1 MKGTSGR
8 FFLTSLI
15 LGVLLFPLLASLVVG
30 RFVLPETAEAS
41 TITANSER
49 GTQPGQ
55 PDRLTGQAPPG
66 MELAVYL
73 NDELLDVINS
83 DATGKFSLDMPVLP
97 QRRNDI
103 TVLPTEL
110 DSSTLALLY
119 DPRGFERLHIPPAKT
134 LLAAPFLAAAIRQPE
149 GLQLYGSAVPFTQLE
164 IFAESCLPTKPNVTV
179 VPDDEGSFIAL
190 LPLGAEARLP
200 GEYCI
205 RVTPEDGLSEAETFQ
220 VAAPAQ
226 GPARGEGVWTRN
238 IQLKFTPTEVN
249 LTFSVEMPDGYL
261 VYQNLASGKMSE
273 LQFIEYVFGEVSLN
287 TYLDPRKLAWR
298 QEKEPGSQRVRVL
311 IESQPLTY
319 LIPDD
324 TATTFQLNTSRLDD
338 SVPPY
343 SGGDTITAA
352 LEGARVLESTPPA
365 TSSTAS
371 EATWRGTLSE
381 KPVFTLWVSR
391 SPLPPADPIARARL
405 LDTLS
410 SIVTDLKIEPSAL
423 LDKTL
428 EGQIVGI
435 LPARV
440 PAAVEA
446 QVYDYFSS
454 LDRGGDF
461 TVQSAEPRTFQS
473 FLRDLPARVPP
484 WLADLLFG
492 AIWLIPAALAL
503 AALQT
508 DNSASTQDVRDGLR
522 RLAAG
527 VVILTLLGLNWF
539 PVFTRLALNREAYI
553 NWLLA
558 GHLLFLVLFL
568 PVPRLDKLYNNM
580 GAVLG
585 ISVLC
590 APLFAFAAGWL
601 QAVLPDGWLSAL
613 LTGLP
618 LLGCAFLF
626 WNAAQIGA
634 GSARP
639 PSLGISI
646 FALVIIF
653 GLSLPIQSLPL
664 ATQLGGSLGV
674 TTLGVNLIRPLI
686 SLSLLLGIVMALRL
700 RFDRALGGR
709 MSPLERGLG
718 RVVLVGFAVGL
729 SPAWGFVPVSVI
741 GSLLLFEWLLP
752 VKLLQPEKVVAE
764 FAKVHHEAGVK
775 QMLSLNRQNRVWRS
789 FESSAPKNIRENKLS
804 EEEYY
809 KKRQEHDGQKRV
821 MEQPKYL
828 KTDELTLRDLAFNF
842 GAGPR
847 HRDNLRQALAWGL
860 ILAAPLVIF
869 QGWPLVMSETET
881 AGPFPFLSVGV
892 RLLALT
898 AQYLAGAA
906 LLGFF
911 FPYLR
916 GRNGLEKGGWL
927 AGTIVLSFLPYH
939 LIFDTTALEWM
950 VAGIWAGSILAF
962 DLIISLLAFDI
973 RTLLHFKLG
982 WFRLPDL
989 YDFGELAAYLTGSG
1003 APLIATLFTTFTS
1016 RLEEWVPAL
1025 LNVVFPS
1032 FTFTSAH
1039 SELLQVLL
1047 DLANRIASGL
1057 FN

>member
-1 MKGTSGR
+1 MP
-8 FFLTSLI
+8 SLI
-15 LGVLLFPLLASLVVG
+15 LGILLFPLLAGLILNG
-30 RFVLPETAEAS
+30 AAAGEEQTAVIGLDFQA
-41 TITANSER
+41 
-49 GTQPGQ
+49 GTQPGE
-55 PDRLTGQAPPG
+55 PDRLIGNAPPG

-73 NDELLDVINS
+73 NDELLDVTDSNS
-83 DATGKFSLDMPVLP
+83 MGEFSLDMPILS

-119 DPRGFERLHIPPAKT
+119 DPRGFDSLHIPPART
-134 LLAAPFLAAAIRQPE
+134 LVDIPFLAAAIRQTD
-149 GLQLYGSAVPFTQLE
+149 GLQLYGSAVPFTQVE
-164 IFAESCLPTKPNVTV
+164 IFAESCLASKPNVTV
-179 VPDDEGSFIAL
+179 EPDDEGSFTAL
-190 LPLGAEARLP
+190 LPMNANARLP
-200 GEYCI
+200 DEYCI
-205 RVTPEDGLSEAETFQ
+205 RVTPDDEPSAGETYQ

-226 GPARGEGVWTRN
+226 SRGVWRRSVE
-238 IQLKFTPTEVN
+238 LKFTPTEVS
-249 LTFSVEMPDGYL
+249 LAFSVEMPDGYL

-287 TYLDPRKLAWR
+287 AYLDPRKLAWR
-298 QEKEPGSQRVRVL
+298 QEKKPGSDRARVI
-311 IESQPLTY
+311 IESQPLVY

-324 TATTFQLNTSRLDD
+324 TATTFQLNTSRLDET
-338 SVPPY
+338 VPPY
-343 SGGDTITAA
+343 SEDDTIAVT
-352 LEGARVLESTPPA
+352 LDGVHVLESAPPA
-365 TSSTAS
+365 TSSAAS
-371 EATWRGTLSE
+371 EADWRGVLPEQPTL
-381 KPVFTLWVSR
+381 TLWVSR

-410 SIVTDLKIEPSAL
+410 TIVTELKVNPPAL

-435 LPARV
+435 LPERV
-440 PAAVEA
+440 PAAVKA
-446 QVYDYFSS
+446 QVYDYYSG
-454 LDRGGDF
+454 LDRGGEF
-461 TVQSAEPRTFQS
+461 TVQAAEPRTFQS
-473 FLRDLPARVPP
+473 FLRDLPARVPT

-503 AALQT
+503 VALQA
-508 DNSASTQDVRDGLR
+508 DDSAAAKDARDDLA

-527 VVILTLLGLNWF
+527 VIVLTLLGLNWF
-539 PVFTRLALNREAYI
+539 PAFARLGLGRGAYI
-553 NWLLA
+553 NWLIA
-558 GHLLFLVLFL
+558 SHLVFLVLFL
-568 PVPRLDKLYNNM
+568 PLPRLKALHSNSI
-580 GAVLG
+580 A
-585 ISVLC
+585 
-590 APLFAFAAGWL
+590 LFGVAMVSALLAAFAGGWL
-601 QAVLPDGWLSAL
+601 QTVLPDGWLSAL

-626 WNAAQIGA
+626 WQGSQIGA
-634 GSARP
+634 ENART
-639 PSLGISI
+639 PSLSISI
-646 FALVIIF
+646 FALAVIL

-674 TTLGVNLIRPLI
+674 TTLGVNLARPLI
-686 SLSLLLGIVMALRL
+686 SISLLLGIVMALRL
-700 RFDRALGGR
+700 RFDHPIGGR

-718 RVVLVGFAVGL
+718 RVLLVGFAVGV

-741 GSLLLFEWLLP
+741 GASLLFEWLLP
-752 VKLLQPEKVVAE
+752 VRLLQPEKTAAE
-764 FAKVHHEAGVK
+764 FAKTHHEVGVK
-775 QMLSLNRQNRVWRS
+775 QMLSLNRQNRLWRS

-809 KKRQEHDGQKRV
+809 KKRQEHEEQKLIA
-821 MEQPKYL
+821 EQPKYL
-828 KTDELTLRDLAFNF
+828 KTDKLTLRDLAFNF

-847 HRDNLRQALAWGL
+847 HRDNLRHALAWGL

-869 QGWPLVMSETET
+869 QGWPLVMSEAKT
-881 AGPFPFLSVGV
+881 AGTFPFLSVGV

-898 AQYLAGAA
+898 AQYLAAAA
-906 LLGFF
+906 LLGYF

-927 AGTIVLSFLPYH
+927 AGTIILSFLPYH
-939 LIFDTTALEWM
+939 LIYDTTALEWM

-962 DLIISLLAFDI
+962 NLIVSLLAFDI

-1003 APLIATLFTTFTS
+1003 SPFIAAVFTTFTNK
-1016 RLEEWVPAL
+1016 LDEWVPAL

-1032 FTFTSAH
+1032 FTLTSAH

-1057 FN
+1057 FS

>member
-8 FFLTSLI
+8 FFLPSLI
-15 LGVLLFPLLASLVVG
+15 LGVLLFPLLAGLVAG
-30 RFVLPETAEAS
+30 GPAGGEERTAV
-41 TITANSER
+41 IGLNFQR
-49 GTQPGQ
+49 GTQSGE
-55 PDRLTGQAPPG
+55 PDRLIGQAPPG

-73 NDELLDVINS
+73 NDELLDVTDS
-83 DATGKFSLDMPVLP
+83 DATGGFSLDMPVLP

-103 TVLPTEL
+103 AVLPTEL

-119 DPRGFERLHIPPAKT
+119 DPRGFDALHIPPAKT
-134 LLAAPFLAAAIRQPE
+134 IPAAPFLAAAIRQPD
-149 GLQLYGSAVPFTQLE
+149 GLQLYGSVVPFTQVE
-164 IFAESCLPTKPNVTV
+164 IFAESCLASKPNVTV
-179 VPDDEGSFIAL
+179 EPDDEGSFIAL
-190 LPLGAEARLP
+190 LPLNAEARAP
-200 GEYCI
+200 DEYCI
-205 RVTPEDGLSEAETFQ
+205 RVTPEDGLSEAETYQ
-220 VAAPAQ
+220 VAAPGP
-226 GPARGEGVWTRN
+226 GPARGESVWTRGV
-238 IQLKFTPTEVN
+238 QLKFTPTEVS

-261 VYQNLASGKMSE
+261 VYQNLASGRMSE

-287 TYLDPRKLAWR
+287 AYLDPRKLAWR
-298 QEKEPGSQRVRVL
+298 QEKEPGSHRVRVL
-311 IESQPLTY
+311 VESQPLTY

-324 TATTFQLNTSRLDD
+324 TATTFQLNASRLDD
-338 SVPPY
+338 NVPPY
-343 SGGDTITAA
+343 SDGDTITAA
-352 LEGARVLESTPPA
+352 LEGVHVLESTPPA

-381 KPVFTLWVSR
+381 KPTLTLWASR

-410 SIVTDLKIEPSAL
+410 SIVTDLKINPPAL

-473 FLRDLPARVPP
+473 FLRDLPARVPT

-503 AALQT
+503 VTLQA
-508 DNSASTQDVRDGLR
+508 DDSASAKDVRDNLT

-527 VVILTLLGLNWF
+527 VVVLTLLGMSWF
-539 PVFTRLALNREAYI
+539 PVFARLGLDREAYI

-558 GHLLFLVLFL
+558 SHLVFLILFL
-568 PVPRLDKLYNNM
+568 PLPRLDKLYGNY
-580 GAVLG
+580 GVLFG
-585 ISVLC
+585 VAIVFALL
-590 APLFAFAAGWL
+590 AAFAGNWL
-601 QAVLPDGWLSAL
+601 QVVLPDGWLSAL

-626 WNAAQIGA
+626 WRAAGNT
-634 GSARP
+634 RP
-639 PSLGISI
+639 PSWGVSI
-646 FALVIIF
+646 FALAVIF
-653 GLSLPIQSLPL
+653 GLSLPIQALPL
-664 ATQLGGSLGV
+664 TTQLGGSLGV

-686 SLSLLLGIVMALRL
+686 SISLLLGIVMALRL
-700 RFDRALGGR
+700 KFDRTLGGR

-718 RVVLVGFAVGL
+718 RVLLVGFAVGL

-741 GSLLLFEWLLP
+741 GALLLFEWLLP
-752 VKLLQPEKVVAE
+752 VKLLQPEKTVAE
-764 FAKVHHEAGVK
+764 FAKVHHEAGVR
-775 QMLSLNRQNRVWRS
+775 QMLGLNRQNRLWRS

-804 EEEYY
+804 EEEYHR
-809 KKRQEHDGQKRV
+809 KRQEHDEQKRV
-821 MEQPKYL
+821 MEQPEYL
-828 KTDELTLRDLAFNF
+828 RTDKLALRDLAFNF

-847 HRDNLRQALAWGL
+847 HRDNLRHALAWGL

-881 AGPFPFLSVGV
+881 AGPLPFLSVGV

-898 AQYLAGAA
+898 AQYLAAAA
-906 LLGFF
+906 LLGYF

-927 AGTIVLSFLPYH
+927 AGTIILSFLPYH

-950 VAGIWAGSILAF
+950 VAGIWAGSVLAF
-962 DLIISLLAFDI
+962 NLIISLLAFDI

-1003 APLIATLFTTFTS
+1003 APLIATIYTTFTS
-1016 RLEEWVPAL
+1016 KLDEWVPAL

-1032 FTFTSAH
+1032 FTFTSTH